1 MSEFNHCII
10 ATRESPLAMWQA
22 LLVLLVIVL
31 AVALSRGR
39 AGTHFRHHA
48 PCVGSCDHLRRKM
61 ETKNSDDNKLK

>member
-1 MSEFNHCII
+1 
-10 ATRESPLAMWQA
+10 MWQA

-39 AGTHFRHHA
+39 AGTPFRHHA
-48 PCVGSCDHLRRKM
+48 PRVGSCDHLRRKM

>member
-1 MSEFNHCII
+1 
-10 ATRESPLAMWQA
+10 MWQA

-31 AVALSRGR
+31 AVAQSRGR
-39 AGTHFRHHA
+39 AGTPFRHHA